1 MWSPAALNL
10 HVMQETWVRFLSGE
24 DPLEKKMAT
33 HSSSLACRIP
43 RTEEPSRLQS
53 MGSQWVS
60 HDWATFTFFQYQER
74 YPFII
79 IVVVQVLSHASLFSV
94 PWTAASH
101 ASLSFT
107 TSQSLLKLVSIEL
120 RIPSSHLVLYHP
132 LLLLPSIFSS
142 NTVFSNESAL
152 HIRWPKYWS
161 FSISPSN
168 EYSEFISLGLTGLI
182 YLLSIGERKKVR
194 KLSFLSFF
202 FPSP

>member
-1 MWSPAALNL
+1 MWCRRPGFDS
-10 HVMQETWVRFLSGE
+10 WVGKIPWKRKWQPTPVVLPVESQGQR
-24 DPLEKKMAT
+24 
-33 HSSSLACRIP
+33 SLAGYSPWGRNESAM
-43 RTEEPSRLQS
+43 TEQLSLS
-53 MGSQWVS
+53 FSTKK
-60 HDWATFTFFQYQER
+60 DIL
-74 YPFII
+74 FII